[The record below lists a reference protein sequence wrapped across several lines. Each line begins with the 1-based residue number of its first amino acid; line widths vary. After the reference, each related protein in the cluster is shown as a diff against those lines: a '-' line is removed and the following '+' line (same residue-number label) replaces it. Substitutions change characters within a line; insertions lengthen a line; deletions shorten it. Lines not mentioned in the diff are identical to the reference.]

1 MHGMVYEDRRH
12 AGRVLARDLTHLAER
27 GGVLVLGLPRGGLPV
42 AYEVAQALN
51 APLDVFLVRKLG
63 APGREE
69 LAMGAI
75 AMGGVQVM
83 NPDIV
88 HWLDVG
94 PEEIE
99 RITDRERQEM
109 LRRNEAYRG
118 NFPLPHIDGKTV
130 IVVDDGLAT
139 GATMRAAVTA
149 IRTFHPAKI
158 IAAAPVGAPD
168 VCEKLQ
174 RDADQV
180 ICPNQ
185 PEPFDAVGAWYL
197 DFSQTPDKDVRLLL
211 EKARDLRGME

>member
-1 MHGMVYEDRRH
+1 MHGMVYDDRRH
-12 AGRVLARDLTHLAER
+12 AGRMLARELADLADR
-27 GGVLVLGLPRGGLPV
+27 GDVLVLGLPRGGLPV
-42 AYEVAQALN
+42 AFEVAQALN

-88 HWLDVG
+88 RWMGVS

-99 RITDRERQEM
+99 RIADRERREM

-118 NFPLPHIDGKTV
+118 DAPLPRMDGKTV
-130 IVVDDGLAT
+130 VVVDDGLAT
-139 GATMRAAVTA
+139 GATMRAAITA
-149 IRTFHPAKI
+149 IKTFAPAKI
-158 IAAAPVGAPD
+158 IAAAPVGSPD
-168 VCEKLQ
+168 VCAMLARE
-174 RDADQV
+174 ADQV
-180 ICPNQ
+180 VCPNQ
-185 PEPFDAVGAWYL
+185 PDPFDAVGAWYL

-211 EKARDLRGME
+211 EKARDLWGRE